1 MILWHDGAHG
11 PRENMRRD
19 AGLLEAAL
27 CGRVGTPVLRLFRFA
42 PRGITLGRSQ
52 EPARELDLARVDAS
66 GLEWATRPTGGRA
79 IFHDEEWTFSL
90 VSTLGGDGW
99 AADAT
104 AAYERTC
111 ELLANVLQ
119 RLGVPVE
126 TSAGSARGVGVPRER
141 SGPAAPCFAST
152 ARHELTITGRKV
164 AGIAQRQIGNVL
176 LQQGS
181 ILLGESH
188 LELVDWIPIPPPV
201 RSDARERLAGVS
213 THTAPWLGARPDLA
227 LLVEGCAA
235 LLPLADRLG
244 GEAGAAVLG
253 LTNAD

>member
-1 MILWHDGAHG
+1 MILWQDGAHG

-19 AGLLEAAL
+19 AALLEAVR
-27 CGRVGTPVLRLFRFA
+27 CGRVGMPVLRLFSFA

-52 EPARELDLARVDAS
+52 DPAREIDLARVNAS
-66 GLEWATRPTGGRA
+66 GLEWAYRPTGGRA
-79 IFHDEEWTFSL
+79 IFHDEEWTFSIA
-90 VSTLGGDGW
+90 SRLGDEGW
-99 AADAT
+99 AADST
-104 AAYERTC
+104 AAYARTC
-111 ELLANVLQ
+111 ELFAKALQ

-152 ARHELTITGRKV
+152 AHHELTIAGLKV

-188 LELVDWIPIPPPV
+188 LELLDWIPIPMPA
-201 RSDARERLAGVS
+201 RSDARQHLAGVS
-213 THTAPWLGARPDLA
+213 THTAPWLGTRPDLA
-227 LLVEGCAA
+227 LLFEACAA

-253 LTNAD
+253 LTHAD

>member
-19 AGLLEAAL
+19 VALLEAVQ
-27 CGRVGTPVLRLFRFA
+27 CGRVGTPVLRLFCFA

-52 EPARELDLARVDAS
+52 EPARELDLDRLEAS

-90 VSTLGGDGW
+90 VSPLGGEGW

-104 AAYERTC
+104 AAYARTC
-111 ELLANVLQ
+111 ELFANALKG
-119 RLGVPVE
+119 LGVPVE
-126 TSAGSARGVGVPRER
+126 ASAGSVRGLGLPREP

-152 ARHELTITGRKV
+152 ARYELTIAGRKV
-164 AGIAQRQIGNVL
+164 AGIAQRQIGSVL

-181 ILLGESH
+181 ILLGETH
-188 LELVDWIPIPPPV
+188 LELVDWIPIPPHE
-201 RSDARERLAGVS
+201 RSAARERLEQVS
-213 THTAPWLGARPDLA
+213 THTAPWLGERPALA
-227 LLVEGCAA
+227 LLAKACAA
-235 LLPLADRLG
+235 LLPLAVRLE
-244 GEAGAAVLG
+244 GEAGATTLG
-253 LTNAD
+253 LVNVD

>member
-19 AGLLEAAL
+19 AALLEAIL
-27 CGRVGTPVLRLFRFA
+27 CGRVVTPVLRLFHFA

-90 VSTLGGDGW
+90 ASPLGGEGW

-104 AAYERTC
+104 AAYARTC
-111 ELLANVLQ
+111 ELLANALQ

-126 TSAGSARGVGVPRER
+126 TSAGSGRGVGVPREP

-152 ARHELTITGRKV
+152 ARHELTITGRKI
-164 AGIAQRQIGNVL
+164 AGIAQRQIGSVL

-181 ILLGESH
+181 ILLGDSH
-188 LELVDWIPIPPPV
+188 LELVDWIPIPPQA
-201 RSDARERLAGVS
+201 RADARERLNEVS
-213 THTAPWLGARPDLA
+213 SHAAPWLGARPDLG
-227 LLVEGCAA
+227 LLAEGCAA
-235 LLPLADRLG
+235 LLPLADRLM
-244 GEAGAAVLG
+244 GEEGAAVLG
-253 LTNAD
+253 LPIAE